1 MTATSL
7 QLSMETT
14 TQNPSPAGQIPG
26 VGSDGSGS
34 PSEKIVGTGFYRDAK
49 PGTFG
54 PNEWLDLL
62 IACQDG
68 RATCLRVMEIIER
81 EQELQR
87 PSAHDL
93 AEAFLRWPLP
103 DSVCADPCATKQGPG
118 RVGTNLLSYVEAKQ
132 MFEHVLANIKD
143 QPRDP

>member
-1 MTATSL
+1 MNNP
-7 QLSMETT
+7 TT
-14 TQNPSPAGQIPG
+14 TQNDTPAGQSRALG
-26 VGSDGSGS
+26 LASGS

-62 IACQDG
+62 MACQDG
-68 RATCLRVMEIIER
+68 RATCLRVMEIMER

-103 DSVCADPCATKQGPG
+103 ESVCADLCATKQGPG

-132 MFEHVLANIKD
+132 MFEQLLAND
-143 QPRDP
+143 AHQPTRRTNAS

>member
-1 MTATSL
+1 MNTNDTPIPSSPVPAEAS
-7 QLSMETT
+7 
-14 TQNPSPAGQIPG
+14 NPVAGRCA
-26 VGSDGSGS
+26 VASGS

-62 IACQDG
+62 MACQDG
-68 RATCLRVMEIIER
+68 RATCLRVMEIMDR
-81 EQELQR
+81 EAELNR

-103 DSVCADPCATKQGPG
+103 DSVCADLCATKQGPG
-118 RVGTNLLSYVEAKQ
+118 RFGTNLLSYVEAKQ
-132 MFEHVLANIKD
+132 MFEQVLANTTVSNAEPKS
-143 QPRDP
+143 